1 MVKVKRAGIG
11 TKILVLVLLVV
22 AITAL
27 LSVRTQLKEAQ
38 TNRDLLSQQVQ
49 QQLEANAA
57 LSDSIAHSDDLEYL
71 ANIAREQLGLLLPD
85 EIRFVDTSN

>member
-1 MVKVKRAGIG
+1 MKVKRAGIG

>member
-1 MVKVKRAGIG
+1 VKVKRAGIG